1 MTFGN
6 SNRMMNTTAWIKRKH
21 LLPITVA
28 LTSLLLLLLV
38 FRRLPSLQGNRDRI
52 VTETFTVQ
60 NGWGYEVIVNGKTYI
75 HQPFVPGNNLAPFPS
90 EKAARKAARL
100 VENKIKAGLTPN
112 LTREELEKAGAFAPS
127 P

>member
-1 MTFGN
+1 
-6 SNRMMNTTAWIKRKH
+6 MMSITNLIKRKY
-21 LLPITVA
+21 
-28 LTSLLLLLLV
+28 LLLISVVVFSFLLALLI
-38 FRRLPSLQGNRDRI
+38 FRWGPSLKGARNGI
-52 VTETFTVQ
+52 MTETFTVQ

-75 HQPFVPGNNLAPFPS
+75 HQPFVPGNNRAPFPS

-100 VENKIKAGLTPN
+100 VESKIKAGLTPN